1 MCAESALVVREEKRR
16 AVPGLA
22 WRLPGNPEKKKGLEE
37 VITASRARRRW

>member
-22 WRLPGNPEKKKGLEE
+22 WRLPGNPEKKGLEE